1 MCESSKGIA
10 GQKTIAVLL
19 PCLLDKGIMSTVT
32 EVRALSINTLVKIS
46 KSAGELLKPHTPKL
60 IPALLESLSVLE
72 PQVLNYLSLRATDQ
86 EKAAM
91 DSARL
96 NAAKSSP
103 MMETINMCIQH
114 LDVPVLAELVPRLCE
129 LIKSGLGLGTKGGCA
144 SVVVSLTTQ
153 CPQDLMPY
161 SGKLMSA
168 LLSGLSD
175 RNSVVQKSYAFAL
188 GHLVR
193 TTRDTSTE
201 KLLQKL
207 SAWYM
212 EKEEPV
218 YRSGCT
224 LTIHAISRYSPD
236 VLKNHSG
243 SISGGIRLYMKE
255 LIDITQKALQSPSW
269 KMKAQGA
276 AAMASIAKQQTGSLV
291 PPHLG
296 MVLDTLLQGLPG
308 RTWAGKEE
316 LLKAIGTVVSSC
328 SKQLKEGAHE
338 QPTIDDI
345 IQAVLKE
352 CRKENVKYK
361 IVALK
366 CAADTSLETVGAQSP
381 KEEDDPDEK
390 AKELQTEFLLC
401 AFSTLGKAWPRNP
414 ATQCCYRFEVCK
426 LMCERLKLSTWKVQ
440 HVVLQSM
447 TAYFQG
453 LLILEKEHSDIVALT
468 EILSE
473 ACPAIAHSLENKS
486 YSSIRTEALSI
497 LELLIKKLEDSKQWE
512 SLTVESRHLLIISL
526 STMEQDSRPD
536 LKDKGLLL
544 KKRLESL
551 N

>member
-243 SISGGIRLYMKE
+243 FVLPLAFLAMHEASDEEKGDKDDANLWKEVWQENVPGSISGGIRLYMKE

-366 CAADTSLETVGAQSP
+366 CAADVLESTKEDRFQELTDILFPLIKQTSLETVGAQSP

-414 ATQCCYRFEVCK
+414 ATQCK
-426 LMCERLKLSTWKVQ
+426 
-440 HVVLQSM
+440 
-447 TAYFQG
+447 
-453 LLILEKEHSDIVALT
+453 ALFC
-468 EILSE
+468 I
-473 ACPAIAHSLENKS
+473 PA
-486 YSSIRTEALSI
+486 ALHI
-497 LELLIKKLEDSKQWE
+497 WESKQFG
-512 SLTVESRHLLIISL
+512 V
-526 STMEQDSRPD
+526 
-536 LKDKGLLL
+536 
-544 KKRLESL
+544 
-551 N
+551 